1 MARKI
6 VDDLISLVHL
16 DIDAIHA
23 YDQAI
28 EKIEIQS
35 IKNQLRIF
43 REDHFR
49 HANELSAEVK
59 KMGGTPPEFKKDF
72 KGFVLQGFTALRSVT
87 GTEGALHAM
96 ETNEKLTNATY
107 EKALSWDLPQGV
119 RSIVERNR
127 EDERRHL
134 EFIRRAIEN
143 RAWETPEAA

>member
-1 MARKI
+1 MAQKMI
-6 VDDLISLVHL
+6 NDLISLIHL
-16 DIDAIHA
+16 DIDAIRA

-35 IKNQLRIF
+35 VKNQLKIF

-49 HANELSAEVK
+49 HVTDLSAVVR
-59 KMGGTPPEFKKDF
+59 KMGGIPPEFKKDF

-87 GTEGALHAM
+87 GTEGALNAM
-96 ETNEKLTNATY
+96 ETNEKLTNSTY
-107 EKALSWDLPQGV
+107 EKALNLQFSQDIRL
-119 RSIVERNR
+119 IIERNR

-143 RAWETPEAA
+143 KVWETPEAA

>member
-28 EKIEIQS
+28 EKIEIRS
-35 IKNQLRIF
+35 IKNQLKIF

-49 HANELSAEVK
+49 HVNDLSVEVK

-96 ETNEKLTNATY
+96 ETNEKITNSSY
-107 EKALSWDLPQGV
+107 EKALSWDLPQDV